1 MKFCPR
7 KFTALLLSAA
17 LAASALAAPAGA
29 SFAMGEDLSKQDTV
43 LSRDTVLSSNV
54 FWSTSQSDLR
64 RENVVTYTPN
74 GLVTPIVT
82 VGDTLG
88 SRVTPE
94 AAGRALE
101 AQGCRVVAGIN
112 GDFYELS
119 SGQPIGLVIQDGKFL
134 SSDNGYYAA
143 GFRSDG
149 SAVFGKPGIA
159 AMADLG
165 YDGNGAPVS
174 VRLAGVNKPRAS
186 TGGIYLY
193 TYEFNEKH
201 TTGTTEPGVDV
212 VCTVEDGELTVGGQA
227 TLRVERILRD
237 ASATPIQ
244 PEQMVLSINNSGNPY
259 FLEVLSGVA
268 EGSAV
273 TVTVTAGDP
282 AWNDV
287 DYALGALYSLLE
299 NGQVAAGL
307 PSGAAPRTAIGQK
320 ADGSVVLYTIDG
332 RQSGFSIG
340 ATLTQVAERMA
351 ELGCVTALG
360 LDGGGSTAMTVTK
373 PDAVVSAAVNRP
385 SDGRLRAVS
394 NNLFLVAPNEPSGEL
409 SHFYVAPE
417 ASAVLAGSRVKLAV
431 SGVDTNY
438 IPMTSR
444 YELDADRGGEIEE
457 GEDGAPVLLTPRRDA
472 EVTVT
477 ASRGRAE
484 GEAVVRVV
492 ETPDSI
498 VLKNGRTAVNSLTL
512 APGGTLQATAQAM
525 WNHLPLQADAGVFT
539 WTMTGEAAT
548 VDETGLITAHA
559 PGEASLTVS
568 AGGRSVTVPVTV
580 SRMALATVED
590 FEEGVPV
597 LSPGS
602 FGASLTA
609 AFAPAEVRIGR
620 GSARLDYTLDAGPA
634 QAVLETPLTVPAAYN
649 QLNLWV
655 LGDGSGNTLSLRT
668 DHNGEIASVPVCVLD
683 FTGWK
688 QAALALPAGS
698 GGLSL
703 AGFSVEGTED
713 GTISAGSLWLD
724 QLTASFSGVVDDAA
738 PEIAASVDENGV
750 VTAKISDAVDGVP
763 PLSAVAVVHN
773 GADVTGN
780 AAYSADGTLIYSL
793 AFGAD
798 QPHELARVTITAR
811 DASGNLGRASV
822 DVEARDM
829 GHHFSDI
836 QGHWAASY
844 IDYLSLTGITGGF
857 ADGTFRP
864 DQTISR
870 QQFAAMLFRGLGLNA
885 ADYEAVALPYA
896 DADKIE
902 GYALPAAKALYALG
916 VMGGT
921 ERDGALYFNPTGAL
935 TRAQAAALFGR
946 SMEKGFA
953 QAEPAFTDREAIPAY
968 AAEYV
973 GTMAALGILGG
984 YEDGSFRP
992 NVNLTRGQM
1001 AKIFYMAF

>member
-1 MKFCPR
+1 MKFKPR
-7 KFTALLLSAA
+7 KFTSLLLSAA

-29 SFAMGEDLSKQDTV
+29 SFALGEDLSEQDTV
-43 LSRDTVLSSNV
+43 LSRDTVFSSNV

-64 RENVVTYTPN
+64 RENVVTYAPN
-74 GLVTPIVT
+74 ELVTPIVT
-82 VGDTLG
+82 IGDTLG

-101 AQGCRVVAGIN
+101 AQGYRVVAGIN
-112 GDFYELS
+112 GDFYELG
-119 SGQPIGLVIQDGKFL
+119 SGQPIGLVIRDGKFL

-149 SAVFGKPGIA
+149 TAVFGKPGIS

-165 YDGNGAPVS
+165 YDSGGAPAV

-212 VCTVEDGELTVGGQA
+212 VCTIEDGALSVGGQV
-227 TLRVERILRD
+227 TLRAERILHD

-244 PEQMVLSINNSGNPY
+244 PGQMVLSINNSGNPY
-259 FLEVLSGVA
+259 FAEVLSGVA

-273 TVTVTAGDP
+273 TVSVTAGDP

-299 NGQVAAGL
+299 NGQVTAGL

-373 PDAVVSAAVNRP
+373 PDAFASAAVNRP
-385 SDGRLRAVS
+385 SDGSLRAVS
-394 NNLFLVAPNEPSGEL
+394 NSLFLVAPGEPSGEL

-417 ASAVLAGSRVKLAV
+417 ASAVLAGSRVKLTV

-444 YELDADRGGEIEE
+444 YELDADKGGEIEE

-498 VLKNGRTAVNSLTL
+498 VLKNGRTAVSSLTL
-512 APGGTLQATAQAM
+512 VPGGTLQVTAQAM
-525 WNHLPLQADAGVFT
+525 WNHLPLQADADVFT

-548 VDETGLITAHA
+548 VDENGLITAHA

-568 AGGRSVTVPVTV
+568 AGGRSVTAPVAV
-580 SRMALATVED
+580 SKLALASVED
-590 FEEGVPV
+590 FEEGVPA
-597 LSPGS
+597 LSPES

-609 AFAPAEVRIGR
+609 AFAPAEVRMGR

-634 QAVLETPLTVPAAYN
+634 QAVFEKPLAVPAAYN

-655 LGDGSGNTLSLRT
+655 LGDGSGNTLHLRT
-668 DHNGEIASVPVCVLD
+668 YRGGEIASVPVCVLD

-688 QAALALPAGS
+688 QVSAALSNGS
-698 GGLSL
+698 GGVSIT
-703 AGFSVEGTED
+703 GFSVEGGD
-713 GTISAGSLWLD
+713 GTASAGSLRLD
-724 QLTASFSGVVDDAA
+724 QLTASFSGVVDNDA
-738 PEIAASVDENGV
+738 PEITASVDENGV
-750 VTAKISDAVDGVP
+750 ITAKISDAVDGVP
-763 PLSAVAVVHN
+763 PLSAVTVVHN
-773 GADVTGN
+773 GVDVTDN
-780 AAYSADGTLIYSL
+780 AAYTTDGTLIYSL
-793 AFGAD
+793 AFQEG

-811 DASGNLGRASV
+811 DASGNLGRTSV
-822 DVEARDM
+822 DVEARDAA
-829 GHHFSDI
+829 HHFSDI

-870 QQFAAMLFRGLGLNA
+870 QQFAAMLFRSLGLNA
-885 ADYEAVALPYA
+885 ADYEGVALPYA
-896 DADKIE
+896 DADRIE
-902 GYALPAAKALYALG
+902 GYALPAARALYALG
-916 VMGGT
+916 IMGGT
-921 ERDGALYFNPTGAL
+921 ERNGALYFDPTGAL

-953 QAEPAFTDREAIPAY
+953 QAEPAFTDRAAIPAY

-973 GTMAALGILGG
+973 GTMAAMGILGG

-992 NVNLTRGQM
+992 NANLTRGQM
-1001 AKIFYMAF
+1001 AKIFYMAS